1 MNAPVDVLE
10 RRPDADARLGI
21 IDCDIHPYMKPGA
34 LNQYLSE
41 RWRKHLAE
49 YGKFNCG
56 IYADRGTYP
65 RFSPNTSR
73 RDSWPPGGG
82 LPGSDVA
89 FMREQLLDAYNIS
102 YGVLEPLLGG
112 NTSRNLD
119 EAAALCSAMN
129 DWQAHDFVDQ
139 EPRLRASILVPQDDP
154 EASVKEIE
162 KRAGDWR
169 FAQIQLGSK
178 TSEPLGRR
186 RYWPIFAAAQA
197 NDLSIGL
204 HIGGTQNSAPS
215 ASGWP
220 QFYIED
226 HHMLVH
232 SMQNQAASLILE
244 GVFEAFPNLKIC
256 LIEGGFAWV
265 PSLGWRLDAHWA
277 KMRDEVPQVKRPP
290 SEYMRTNLWFATQP
304 VEEPENPDDL
314 RQVFEWIGWDR
325 MVYSSRLSAL
335 GLRRS
340 APGVPLPDDRAGEAD
355 AVPRQRAERLHVP
368 LSVAAS
374 QGGSECRH
382 PCLMLAGGWSSAMAI
397 RLPACG
403 GGCGD
408 HGMRLHW

>member
-1 MNAPVDVLE
+1 
-10 RRPDADARLGI
+10 
-21 IDCDIHPYMKPGA
+21 MKPGA

-82 LPGSDVA
+82 PPGSDVD
-89 FMREQLLDAYNIS
+89 FMREQLLDAYNIA

-119 EAAALCSAMN
+119 EAAALCTAMN
-129 DWQAHDFVDQ
+129 DWQAHEFVDP

-154 EASVKEIE
+154 AASVKEIE

-197 NDLSIGL
+197 NNLSIGL

-215 ASGWP
+215 A
-220 QFYIED
+220 ER
-226 HHMLVH
+226 L
-232 SMQNQAASLILE
+232 AAILHR
-244 GVFEAFPNLKIC
+244 GPPHAGP
-256 LIEGGFAWV
+256 
-265 PSLGWRLDAHWA
+265 LDAEPGGEHDPG
-277 KMRDEVPQVKRPP
+277 RRVRGI
-290 SEYMRTNLWFATQP
+290 S
-304 VEEPENPDDL
+304 EPEGLPDRGRL
-314 RQVFEWIGWDR
+314 RLGAVA
-325 MVYSSRLSAL
+325 RLAARCAL
-335 GLRRS
+335 GEDAGRG
-340 APGVPLPDDRAGEAD
+340 AAGEAA
-355 AVPRQRAERLHVP
+355 AVGIYADQ
-368 LSVAAS
+368 SVV
-374 QGGSECRH
+374 RH
-382 PCLMLAGGWSSAMAI
+382 AAGGGAGKP
-397 RLPACG
+397 R
-403 GGCGD
+403 
-408 HGMRLHW
+408 

>member
-10 RRPDADARLGI
+10 RRADAEATLGI
-21 IDCDIHPYMKPGA
+21 IDCDIHPSMKSPRA
-34 LNQYLSE
+34 LDPYLSA

-65 RFSPNTSR
+65 RFSPATSR
-73 RDSWPPGGG
+73 RDAWPPGGG
-82 LPGSDVA
+82 SPGSDVP
-89 FMREQLLDAYNIS
+89 FMREQLLDAYNIA
-102 YGVLEPLLGG
+102 YGVLEPLIGV

-119 EAAALCSAMN
+119 EAAALCSAAN
-129 DWQAHDFVDQ
+129 DWQAHEFVEP

-197 NDLSIGL
+197 NNLSIGL
-204 HIGGTQNSAPS
+204 HIGGTQNNAPS
-215 ASGWP
+215 AGGWP

-226 HHMLVH
+226 HHVLVH
-232 SMQNQAASLILE
+232 SMQSQAASLILE
-244 GVFEAFPNLKIC
+244 GVFETFPNLKIC
-256 LIEGGFAWV
+256 LIEGGFAWA

-304 VEEPENPDDL
+304 VEEPENPEDL

-325 MVYSSRLSAL
+325 MVYSSDYPHWDFDDPKHAFRFKMTEQEERMLFRDNAL
-335 GLRRS
+335 N
-340 APGVPLPDDRAGEAD
+340 VYNF
-355 AVPRQRAERLHVP
+355 Q
-368 LSVAAS
+368 
-374 QGGSECRH
+374 
-382 PCLMLAGGWSSAMAI
+382 
-397 RLPACG
+397 
-403 GGCGD
+403 
-408 HGMRLHW
+408 

>member
-1 MNAPVDVLE
+1 MNIEA
-10 RRPDADARLGI
+10 RQRLGEQKSRATI
-21 IDCDIHPYMKPGA
+21 IDVDIHPKASAEDLRP
-34 LNQYLSE
+34 YLSA
-41 RWRKHLAE
+41 RWWDHLQT
-49 YGKFNCG
+49 YGNRSRQGFAKGFP
-56 IYADRGTYP
+56 YP
-65 RFSPNTSR
+65 KSQPLASR
-73 RDSWPPGGG
+73 RDSWPPDGG
-82 LPGSDVA
+82 LPGSDVP
-89 FMREQLLDAYNIS
+89 FMREQLLDAYNIA

-129 DWQAHDFVDQ
+129 DWQAHDFVDL

-154 EASVKEIE
+154 EAAVKEIE
-162 KRAGDWR
+162 ERAGDWR

-197 NDLSIGL
+197 NNLSIGL

-244 GVFEAFPNLKIC
+244 GVFEAFPNLKVC
-256 LIEGGFAWV
+256 LIEGGFAWA

-325 MVYSSRLSAL
+325 MVYSSDYPHWDFDDPHLAFRFQMTEQEKRMLFRDNAL
-335 GLRRS
+335 NVYTFR
-340 APGVPLPDDRAGEAD
+340 
-355 AVPRQRAERLHVP
+355 
-368 LSVAAS
+368 
-374 QGGSECRH
+374 
-382 PCLMLAGGWSSAMAI
+382 
-397 RLPACG
+397 
-403 GGCGD
+403 
-408 HGMRLHW
+408 

>member
-1 MNAPVDVLE
+1 MNAPVDVME
-10 RRPDADARLGI
+10 RRPEADARLGI

-41 RWRKHLAE
+41 RWRKHVAE

-197 NDLSIGL
+197 NGLSIGL

-244 GVFEAFPNLKIC
+244 GVFEAFPKPEDLPDR
-256 LIEGGFAWV
+256 GWFR
-265 PSLGWRLDAHWA
+265 LGAVARLAA
-277 KMRDEVPQVKRPP
+277 RR
-290 SEYMRTNLWFATQP
+290 
-304 VEEPENPDDL
+304 
-314 RQVFEWIGWDR
+314 
-325 MVYSSRLSAL
+325 AL
-335 GLRRS
+335 GEDAGRGAAGEAAAIRVHADQSVVRHAAGGGTGEARRS
-340 APGVPLPDDRAGEAD
+340 APGVRVDRLG
-355 AVPRQRAERLHVP
+355 PNGL
-368 LSVAAS
+368 LVATIRTGTSTIQIWRSAS
-374 QGGSECRH
+374 R
-382 PCLMLAGGWSSAMAI
+382 
-397 RLPACG
+397 
-403 GGCGD
+403 
-408 HGMRLHW
+408 

>member
-1 MNAPVDVLE
+1 MNAPVNVLD
-10 RRPDADARLGI
+10 RPHTADQLLGI
-21 IDCDIHPYMKPGA
+21 IDCDIHPYPKAGA
-34 LNQYLSE
+34 INQYLPE
-41 RWRKHLAE
+41 RWRKHLGE

-56 IYADRGTYP
+56 PYADRGTYP

-73 RDSWPPGGG
+73 RDSWPPSGGP
-82 LPGSDVA
+82 PGSDVA
-89 FMREQLLDAYNIS
+89 FLREQLLDPYNIAF
-102 YGVLEPLLGG
+102 GVLEPLLGG
-112 NTSRNLD
+112 NTSRNQD

-129 DWQAHDFVDQ
+129 EWQACEFVDP

-154 EASVKEIE
+154 AASVKEIE

-197 NDLSIGL
+197 NNLSIGL

-215 ASGWP
+215 AGGWP

-226 HHMLVH
+226 HHVLVH

-244 GVFEAFPNLKIC
+244 GVFEAFPEL
-256 LIEGGFAWV
+256 ESV
-265 PSLGWRLDAHWA
+265 PDRGRLRLGAELAWRLDAHWA

-304 VEEPENPDDL
+304 VEEPEHPDDL

-325 MVYSSRLSAL
+325 MVYSSDYPHWDFDDPHQAFGFQMTEQEKRMLFRDNAL
-335 GLRRS
+335 NVYTFR
-340 APGVPLPDDRAGEAD
+340 
-355 AVPRQRAERLHVP
+355 
-368 LSVAAS
+368 
-374 QGGSECRH
+374 
-382 PCLMLAGGWSSAMAI
+382 
-397 RLPACG
+397 
-403 GGCGD
+403 
-408 HGMRLHW
+408 

>member
-1 MNAPVDVLE
+1 MNAPVSRFDTQT
-10 RRPDADARLGI
+10 DQRLGI
-21 IDCDIHPYMKPGA
+21 IDCDVHPYPKAGA
-34 LNQYLSE
+34 INGYLPE
-41 RWRKHLAE
+41 RWKDHVFQ

-73 RDSWPPGGG
+73 RDAWPPGGG
-82 LPGSDVA
+82 LPGSDVP

-197 NDLSIGL
+197 NGLSIGL
-204 HIGGTQNSAPS
+204 HIGGTQSAAPS
-215 ASGWP
+215 PGGWP

-232 SMQNQAASLILE
+232 SMQNQAVSLILE
-244 GVFEAFPNLKIC
+244 GVFEAFPKLKIV
-256 LIEGGFAWV
+256 LIEGGFGWA
-265 PSLGWRLDAHWA
+265 PSLGWRLDAHWE
-277 KMRDEVPQVKRPP
+277 KMRDEVPQVKRRP
-290 SEYMRTNLWFATQP
+290 SEYMRTNLWWATQP
-304 VEEPENPDDL
+304 VEEPEHPEDL

-325 MVYSSRLSAL
+325 MVYSSDYPHWDFDDPHLAFRFQMTEQEKRMLFRDNAL
-335 GLRRS
+335 NVYTFG
-340 APGVPLPDDRAGEAD
+340 
-355 AVPRQRAERLHVP
+355 
-368 LSVAAS
+368 
-374 QGGSECRH
+374 
-382 PCLMLAGGWSSAMAI
+382 
-397 RLPACG
+397 
-403 GGCGD
+403 
-408 HGMRLHW
+408 